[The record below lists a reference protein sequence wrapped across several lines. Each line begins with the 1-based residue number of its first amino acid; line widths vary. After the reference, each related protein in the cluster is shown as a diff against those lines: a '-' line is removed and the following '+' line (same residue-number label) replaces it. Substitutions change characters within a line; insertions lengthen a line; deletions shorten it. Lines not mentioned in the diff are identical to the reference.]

1 MNAFSLC
8 LANLIKLL
16 LCVKQM
22 KTSIIDDKIVKFVE
36 ELTNR
41 DSMKKDPKEPNYGF
55 TDDQRAEIL
64 KKHLRLARTRMHVR
78 KNH

>member
-1 MNAFSLC
+1 
-8 LANLIKLL
+8 
-16 LCVKQM
+16 
-22 KTSIIDDKIVKFVE
+22 
-36 ELTNR
+36 
-41 DSMKKDPKEPNYGF
+41 MKKDPKEPNYGF